1 MFNPFKAASNAA
13 SKAMGGHSFQ
23 SDKVEEYGGQP
34 ILSPFQQAR
43 QEWDDTAIQ
52 FSVVHTL
59 SEYYILIIA
68 RFVRG
73 YAVFERVLARQ
84 ALGAIL

>member
-1 MFNPFKAASNAA
+1 MYDTSGFLLMQKR
-13 SKAMGGHSFQ
+13 
-23 SDKVEEYGGQP
+23 
-34 ILSPFQQAR
+34 L
-43 QEWDDTAIQ
+43 TAIQ

-59 SEYYILIIA
+59 SGYYILIIA

-73 YAVFERVLARQ
+73 CAVFERVLARR